1 MDKKRTLIPLLLPLI
16 LSSCGGQ
23 GGLESSSTH
32 PEESSEASSSV
43 EPTPEPSVFYTNMA
57 GREKDASYLYDYL
70 CYVGAKGNFTL
81 SYELEGVK
89 CYDLFNEDYYYAS
102 ILNNGGILLPSLQE
116 EGKKWVYRYEMDGSN
131 VDLLLPENSSG
142 APVTTINDIN
152 YFSYY
157 VNPETSRYNL
167 KEEAIKKDSNG
178 NYYIDD
184 SIANLVLAGSVGY
197 LSLAAQGLIKSTS
210 FAFLPSGDI
219 SFTINALSLDS
230 NGDYQE
236 TVLTK
241 ASFSKVDESNIP
253 ELEAFK
259 KDFAF
264 APSLPLEAGE
274 ILSGESLYA
283 ESVVTE
289 HAGNETPAYYATSKV
304 SLDSS
309 HLQVESQE
317 RGSERVYS
325 HFYEKSSSGRA
336 TILGLNGQNDL
347 IAEDGGVAW
356 GELLWPKGIYSNADF
371 RRIGESTYRYY
382 GFDVE
387 AFFYSFTYLDFQMA
401 IKSMDAVVENGA
413 IKEIDTTLY
422 RSVSDEDSSFLYYTI
437 KTTFSSSP
445 VLSRPAPYKAE
456 SEQEKQDQQKIEYA
470 FSELTSGHRYEAL
483 MEDYGSLTNIK
494 TKMTVADNIVLFE
507 SYDGISTEE
516 KGKVGYVEKEGK
528 VIPFQVIRDS
538 KTNALTPVVSGPCVE
553 GDTLDDHI
561 GFSASP
567 LVFQLNSKN
576 QLTPKPN
583 VLELSDDI
591 IGGPGVEHM
600 VPESLSM
607 QLDENG
613 RVLNIGYRYLA
624 PSGYG
629 QDISGNDRVTF
640 SRYGTAVLPPNLTAK
655 INGLTPKE

>member
-1 MDKKRTLIPLLLPLI
+1 MDKKRRLLPLLLPFL
-16 LSSCGGQ
+16 LASCAGQ
-23 GGLESSSTH
+23 GGEHPSSSNAG
-32 PEESSEASSSV
+32 SSDPSSSLD
-43 EPTPEPSVFYTNMA
+43 PTPEPSAFYTNMA
-57 GREKDASYLYDYL
+57 SREKDASYLYDYL

-102 ILNNGGILLPSLQE
+102 ILNNGGVLLPSLQE
-116 EGKKWVYRYEMDGSN
+116 EGKQWLYRFQMKGGE
-131 VDLLLPENSSG
+131 VELLLPENSSG
-142 APVTTINDIN
+142 APVTSVNEIN

-157 VNPETSRYNL
+157 VNPDATRYNL
-167 KEEAIKKDSNG
+167 KEEAIKKDSSG
-178 NYYIDD
+178 AYYIDD

-219 SFTINALSLDS
+219 SFTINALSLDA

-241 ASFSKVDESNIP
+241 ASFSNVDASSLP

-274 ILSGESLYA
+274 VLSGDNLTA

-289 HAGNETPAYYATSKV
+289 HEGNEAPAYYAASKV
-304 SLDSS
+304 SFDPS

-317 RGSERVYS
+317 RSSSRVYS
-325 HFYEKSSSGRA
+325 HFYEESSSGWA
-336 TILGLNGQNDL
+336 SILGLNGQNDL

-356 GELLWPKGIYSNADF
+356 DELLWPKGIYSNADF
-371 RRIGESTYRYY
+371 RKIGENTYRYY
-382 GFDVE
+382 GFDAE
-387 AFFYSFTYLDFQMA
+387 AFFYSFTYLNFPMA
-401 IKSMDAVVENGA
+401 IKSMDAVVEEGKL
-413 IKEIDTTLY
+413 KEIDTTLY

-437 KTTFSSSP
+437 KTTFSSVPS
-445 VLSRPAPYKAE
+445 LSRPEPYQAKT
-456 SEQEKQDQQKIEYA
+456 EQEKQDQQKIAYA
-470 FSELTSGHRYEAL
+470 FSELSSGHRYEAL
-483 MEDYGSLTNIK
+483 MEDYGSLTNLK

-507 SYDGISTEE
+507 VFDGVTTEE
-516 KGKVGYVEKEGK
+516 KGKAGYVEKEGK
-528 VIPFQVIRDS
+528 VIPFQVLRDS
-538 KTNALTPVVSGPCVE
+538 KTNALTPVVSGPCVD

-567 LVFQLNSKN
+567 LVFELNSQN

-583 VLELSDDI
+583 VLQLSDDI
-591 IGGPGVEHM
+591 IGGPGLEYM
-600 VPESLSM
+600 IPESLSM

-613 RVLNIGYRYLA
+613 RVLNIGYRYSA

-629 QDISGNDRVTF
+629 QDITGNDRVTF
-640 SRYGTAVLPPNLTAK
+640 SRYGTAILPPNLTAK